1 MKPQARGRWTWPAL
15 VALVALMVLVMAL
28 RWWAAEYVYGPRLA
42 SDDPRTV
49 ITAYF
54 EAQRWGLDRTAE
66 GMESADMR
74 AYREAPNYVSPL
86 INDVF
91 LAVNL
96 VIEGPNDIAAWN
108 EYDEEVQFTVA
119 YRSRWRST
127 TGERPGRRF
136 WFVYLGRDE
145 GEPWRVLGQGTGP

>member
-1 MKPQARGRWTWPAL
+1 MGPRWKWLAVSAVL
-15 VALVALMVLVMAL
+15 VALLLSAV
-28 RWWAAEYVYGPRLA
+28 RWWTAESVYSPRLA

-49 ITAYF
+49 VTAYF
-54 EAQRWGLDRTAE
+54 EAQRWGLDRVAE
-66 GMESADMR
+66 RVESLEMR
-74 AYREAPNYVSPL
+74 SYREAPNYVSPL

-91 LAVNL
+91 LSGDL

-108 EYDEEVQFTVA
+108 TYGEEVQFTVD